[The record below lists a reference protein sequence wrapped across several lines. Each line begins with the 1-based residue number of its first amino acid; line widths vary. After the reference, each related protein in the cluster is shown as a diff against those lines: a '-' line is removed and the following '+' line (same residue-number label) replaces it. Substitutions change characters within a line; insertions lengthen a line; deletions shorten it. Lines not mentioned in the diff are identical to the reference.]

1 MALFNFKE
9 ALREIQW
16 VEGSHTSFVQGS
28 YRHRTIV
35 VCSAVGRQKALF
47 SNGEYPYFAYE
58 ELLDSKGQW
67 ISQGT
72 NVVPVLPRTPQ
83 MEERFLMVVEQRP
96 MLNRYPSVPFLLKLD
111 DDEKELDLRMFGP
124 HSSLEF
130 PGGATNPEDMTIT
143 IGALRELTEE
153 TGLQKQT
160 VTIYR
165 RVSPIYPFGSD
176 LALRMFLS
184 VVSLTDG
191 RFAEKVE
198 NDGGLRVLALTRE
211 EVVCNIENGL
221 IASGQ
226 AALLGWAFYKEVL
239 FAQRVPSERERM
251 VESGYMVVEQV
262 SLVP

>member
-35 VCSAVGRQKALF
+35 VCSAAGRQKALF

-72 NVVPVLPRTPQ
+72 NVVPVLPRTHQ

-96 MLNRYPSVPFLLKLD
+96 MLDRYSNVPSMLKIG
-111 DDEKELDLRMFGP
+111 ENELDLRMFGP
-124 HSSLEF
+124 HSSPEF
-130 PGGATNPEDMTIT
+130 PWGAVDRKDKTIT
-143 IGALRELTEE
+143 IGALRKLTEE
-153 TGLQKQT
+153 TGLRKQQ

-165 RVSPIYPFGSD
+165 RVPPVYPFGSD
-176 LALRMFLS
+176 LALQMFFS
-184 VVSLTDG
+184 VVFLTDD

-198 NDGGLRVLALTRE
+198 NDGGLRILALTRE
-211 EVVCNIENGL
+211 EVERNIENGI

-239 FAQRVPSERERM
+239 FAKTVPSEEGQM
-251 VESGYMVVEQV
+251 IENGYMAVEQV